1 VARDGRRE
9 NGHPRRRREENST
22 ERTAMWKTILFGFMS
37 LASIA
42 LSACN
47 TIEGA
52 GRDVTAAGREVTEE
66 AREHKRY

>member
-1 VARDGRRE
+1 MTHDRPS
-9 NGHPRRRREENST
+9 GHEISPPLKGN
-22 ERTAMWKTILFGFMS
+22 AMWKTILFGLMS

-52 GRDVTAAGREVTEE
+52 GRDVTAAGREVSEE

>member
-1 VARDGRRE
+1 
-9 NGHPRRRREENST
+9 
-22 ERTAMWKTILFGFMS
+22 MWKSILFGLMS
-37 LASIA
+37 LFSIA

-47 TIEGA
+47 TVEGA